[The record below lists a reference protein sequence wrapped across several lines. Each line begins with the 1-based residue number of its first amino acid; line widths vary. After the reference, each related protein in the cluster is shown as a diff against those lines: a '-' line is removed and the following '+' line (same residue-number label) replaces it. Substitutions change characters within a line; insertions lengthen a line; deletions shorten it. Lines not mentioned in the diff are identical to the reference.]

1 MGEKMVS
8 NPKPSSP
15 SNTKGKQEKPAK
27 GSTKP
32 KPPNARPPTILSTIT
47 PQAVPPPAADST
59 PPKCF
64 ACGDQQNIFRC
75 DVFKALDGVSRQQLA
90 KEKRRCFSCLSGTH
104 QISECRSR
112 HNCKIDNCGKR
123 HHTLLH
129 FQRVPSQP
137 DNTSPASS
145 TSSPAADSSTNFNA
159 VMSAVL
165 LAVLKVRLAANG
177 KVVDTYG
184 LLDPG
189 SEGSLIRHDIADQ
202 LGLNAMLSPTQLGTF
217 HGRDPIIQSGI
228 VNFELSAPGVE
239 TVFKVRAYTTPE
251 LNIRTRRSE

>member
-1 MGEKMVS
+1 MVS

-15 SNTKGKQEKPAK
+15 SNTKGKQEKPTK
-27 GSTKP
+27 GCTKP
-32 KPPNARPPTILSTIT
+32 KPSSEILSTIT

-59 PPKCF
+59 QPKCF
-64 ACGDQQNIFRC
+64 ACGDQHNIFRY
-75 DVFKALDGVSRQQLA
+75 DVFKTLDGVSRQQLA

-104 QISECRSR
+104 QISECRSK

-189 SEGSLIRHDIADQ
+189 SEGSLIGQDVADQ
-202 LGLNAMLSPTQLGTF
+202 LVLNATLSPTQLGTF

-228 VNFELSAPGVE
+228 INFELSAPGVE
-239 TVFKVRAYTTPE
+239 TVSSQSIYNTGAEHPHSTF
-251 LNIRTRRSE
+251 